1 MPSSDEITLLAWFC
15 DKPAAQTFLQ
25 IKDANP
31 PAFSNRRISDLK
43 KEGLLI
49 QEYSLEDGELIAKYR
64 ISDKGK
70 SLLEQLEQ
78 DRKDRAQ
85 ERADKRAD
93 RNTAVFAAIIG
104 AVAGSVLTL
113 LVEHFGEIIDLIQSV
128 FG

>member
-1 MPSSDEITLLAWFC
+1 MLSTDEITLLTWFS
-15 DKPAAQTFLQ
+15 KQLTAKSLTQLEK
-25 IKDANP
+25 INP
-31 PAFSNRRISDLK
+31 PAFSRRRISDLK
-43 KEGLLI
+43 KGGFLFCEFGFEDNALI
-49 QEYSLEDGELIAKYR
+49 GRYH

-104 AVAGSVLTL
+104 AVAGSALTL
-113 LVEHFGEIIDLIQSV
+113 MVEHFDKLINLLQSV